1 MVSVSLRG
9 VTMEDWPGRRRS
21 RSGWTSVS
29 ERARPG
35 GQPSMTTPT
44 PPPWDSPQVVIRKS
58 SPKVLPMAGGDCG
71 KTGLASN
78 IRGFGRGVKC
88 MVVSGV

>member
-1 MVSVSLRG
+1 
-9 VTMEDWPGRRRS
+9 
-21 RSGWTSVS
+21 
-29 ERARPG
+29 
-35 GQPSMTTPT
+35 MTTPT